1 MQAIGSSR
9 QQQPLFREEQPV
21 SKTEIQTAIDE
32 HHQSVEGIRYQFKV
46 VWAALEPRWSSRSR
60 RYAVAIDVRSAARV
74 GSRTI
79 HIMARASTTR
89 ADLLRLVDDALEHLV
104 CESRDSA
111 AGLPAEQT
119 PEMLRA

>member
-1 MQAIGSSR
+1 M
-9 QQQPLFREEQPV
+9 
-21 SKTEIQTAIDE
+21 SKSEIQTAIDE
-32 HHQSVEGIRYQFKV
+32 HHQSAEGIRYQFKV

-60 RYAVAIDVRSAARV
+60 RYVVAIDVRSAVRI

-79 HIMARASTTR
+79 HIMAHASTTR

-104 CESRDSA
+104 CESRDGA
-111 AGLPAEQT
+111 AEEI